1 MGCYPWS
8 WSRKRTMVI
17 QVNPA
22 ILSQYGPTTAVLHGY
37 LKAKTAHGVLIGGV
51 KCSPIN
57 IDTMGKDMGGLARN
71 TIYTHLDILS
81 KDGYIVSSS
90 KRLHNPI
97 QCKPG
102 VKLQTAA
109 LYVYFGVVK
118 G

>member
-1 MGCYPWS
+1 MGGYSWS
-8 WSRKRTMVI
+8 WSRERTMVI
-17 QVNPA
+17 QVNEYV
-22 ILSQYGPTTAVLHGY
+22 LSQYGPTTAVLHGY
-37 LKAKTAHGVLIGGV
+37 LKAKTAKGVLIGGV

-81 KDGYIVSSS
+81 REGYIVSSS

-97 QCKPG
+97 SCDPG
-102 VKLQTAA
+102 MRLQTSTGN
-109 LYVYFGVVK
+109 VYFGVVK

>member
-1 MGCYPWS
+1 
-8 WSRKRTMVI
+8 
-17 QVNPA
+17 
-22 ILSQYGPTTAVLHGY
+22 
-37 LKAKTAHGVLIGGV
+37 
-51 KCSPIN
+51 
-57 IDTMGKDMGGLARN
+57 MGKDMGGLARN

-97 QCKPG
+97 QCEPG